1 MSDISF
7 SVVIPT
13 FRRPKLLIRSL
24 QSVVAQLEDA
34 DEIIVV
40 NDDRKTEVSLDL
52 SLIEYNNKIRIVT
65 NQFERGPAGAR
76 NFGVSLSNCKYV
88 MFLDD
93 DDVMQNGYL
102 LSLKLSLMQNS
113 DAGYGGAQMERAKS
127 DYSDDFWRHPKEPEI
142 GQICK
147 KPLDVL
153 MGCNCGMWV
162 KRSLFTQIGGFN
174 EELINSEDND
184 LCMRLFGS
192 GVKCLRCYGKWIYG
206 FDHLSAEQA
215 NITST
220 VPIEDKLKCWWIVY
234 LNSRYYFNPFHPIR
248 IELLERFTRRAFR
261 ENRGRYALDKFKS
274 AGFDP
279 SILIAYL
286 YTVALRV
293 KYFRKHDK
301 LR

>member
-1 MSDISF
+1 MSHLSF

-13 FRRPKLLIRSL
+13 FRRPQLLTRSL
-24 QSVVAQLEDA
+24 KSVVTQLEDS

-40 NDDRKTEVSLDL
+40 NDDRITDVLLDPSLV
-52 SLIEYNNKIRIVT
+52 EYKSKIKIIT

-76 NFGVSLSNCKYV
+76 NFGVSHSTCTHI

-102 LSLKLSLMQNS
+102 SSVKLSLRQNS
-113 DAGYGGAQMERAKS
+113 DAGYGGAQMQRAKS
-127 DYSDDFWRHPKEPEI
+127 DYSDEFWLHPKEAEI
-142 GQICK
+142 GKIVK
-147 KPLDVL
+147 KPMDVL
-153 MGCNCGMWV
+153 FGAGCGMWIE
-162 KRSLFTQIGGFN
+162 RELFMQVRGFN

-192 GVKCLRCYGKWIYG
+192 GVKCLRYHGKWIYV
-206 FDHLSAEQA
+206 FDRHIADHP

-220 VPIEDKLKCWWIVY
+220 VQIEDKLKCWWLVY
-234 LNSRYYFNPFHPIR
+234 ISSRRYFNPLHPIR
-248 IELLERFTRRAFR
+248 IDLLEKFTRRAFR
-261 ENRGRYALDKFKS
+261 ENRGQFALDKFKS

-286 YTVALRV
+286 YTFSLRI

-301 LR
+301 LQ

>member
-1 MSDISF
+1 MSDITF

-13 FRRPKLLIRSL
+13 FRRPNLLIRSL
-24 QSVVAQLEDA
+24 QSVVAQLEDT

-40 NDDRKTEVSLDL
+40 NDDRIADVSLDV
-52 SLIEYNNKIRIVT
+52 SLVEHKDKIKIVT

-76 NFGVSLSNCKYV
+76 NFGVSLSSCNYV

-102 LSLKLSLMQNS
+102 SSLKLSLMRSS
-113 DAGYGGAQMERAKS
+113 DAGYGGAQMERVKS
-127 DYSDDFWRHPKEPEI
+127 NYSDEFWQQTKEPEV

-153 MGCNCGMWV
+153 FGCNCGMWV
-162 KRSLFTQIGGFN
+162 KRSLFMQIGGFN
-174 EELINSEDND
+174 EKLINSEDND
-184 LCMRLFGS
+184 LCVRLFGS
-192 GVKCLRCYGKWIYG
+192 GIKCLRYHGKWIYV
-206 FDHLSAEQA
+206 FDHHTDAQA
-215 NITST
+215 NVTST
-220 VPIEDKLKCWWIVY
+220 VPIEDKLECWWLVY
-234 LNSRYYFNPFHPIR
+234 LNNRHFFNSFHPIR

-279 SILIAYL
+279 SILLAYL
-286 YTVALRV
+286 YTFSLRL

>member
-24 QSVVAQLEDA
+24 QSVVAQLEDT

-40 NDDRKTEVSLDL
+40 NDDRIADVSLDL
-52 SLIEYNNKIRIVT
+52 SLAEHKDKIKIVT

-76 NFGVSLSNCKYV
+76 NFGVSLSNCNYV

-102 LSLKLSLMQNS
+102 SSLKLSLKLNW
-113 DAGYGGAQMERAKS
+113 DAGYGGAQIERKKLE
-127 DYSDDFWRHPKEPEI
+127 DTNDLWRQHKEPEGGKI
-142 GQICK
+142 VN
-147 KPLDVL
+147 KPIDVL
-153 MGCNCGMWV
+153 FGAGCGMWV
-162 KRSLFTQIGGFN
+162 KRGLFTQIGGFN
-174 EELINSEDND
+174 EKLINSEDND
-184 LCMRLFGS
+184 LCVRLFGS
-192 GVKCLRCYGKWIYG
+192 GVKCLRYNGKWIYV
-206 FDHLSAEQA
+206 FDHHTDEEA

-220 VPIEDKLKCWWIVY
+220 VPIEDKLECWWLVY
-234 LNSRYYFNPFHPIR
+234 LNNRHFFNPFHPIR

-279 SILIAYL
+279 SILLAYL
-286 YTVALRV
+286 YTISLRL